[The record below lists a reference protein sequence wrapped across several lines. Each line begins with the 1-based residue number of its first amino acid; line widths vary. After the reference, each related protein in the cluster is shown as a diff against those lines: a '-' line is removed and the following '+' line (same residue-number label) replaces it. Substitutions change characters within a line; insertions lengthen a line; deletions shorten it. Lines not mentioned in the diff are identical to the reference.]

1 MMGLMRNRAVPS
13 RASAEDPSLDNPILA
28 LITLAMTLLVGIA
41 LGIVLGFSLAQF
53 GYVAV
58 ALTLAVVIAGLRPCR
73 SRCGQRIDGHDHPRR
88 PRPRRR
94 D

>member
-1 MMGLMRNRAVPS
+1 MMGLMRNRAVP
-13 RASAEDPSLDNPILA
+13 ACGMDNPILA

-58 ALTLAVVIAGLRPCR
+58 ALTLAVLIAGLAALQVALRAADRWP
-73 SRCGQRIDGHDHPRR
+73 
-88 PRPRRR
+88 
-94 D
+94 